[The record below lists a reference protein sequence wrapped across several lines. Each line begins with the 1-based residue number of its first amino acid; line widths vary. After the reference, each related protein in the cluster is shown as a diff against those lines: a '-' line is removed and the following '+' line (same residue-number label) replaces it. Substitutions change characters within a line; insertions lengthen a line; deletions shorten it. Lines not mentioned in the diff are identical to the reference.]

1 MDFESWIEG
10 QPEWTRRCLI
20 KLRGQ
25 LAVMLPEARES
36 VKWQAWTFSGRRL
49 ICGIS
54 GHRAHMS
61 LVLHQGSGFG
71 DFDDWL
77 DAPGG
82 SGALRTKRFRS
93 FAELSGERLREVVQ
107 WAAVLDEAPVAR
119 SRQPVL
125 EAAPPDE
132 LAAALRDRPDLARR
146 FGGLAPS
153 CRREFVR
160 WVGEAKR
167 PETRARR
174 AAAVMARLESDQPG
188 GAA

>member
-10 QPEWTRRCLI
+10 QPEWTRRCLT
-20 KLRGQ
+20 KLRGL
-25 LAVMLPEARES
+25 LAAMLPEARES

-61 LVLHQGSGFG
+61 LVLHQGSGFA

-77 DAPGG
+77 EVPGG
-82 SGALRTKRFRS
+82 SGALRMKRFRS
-93 FAELSGERLREVVQ
+93 FAELSGERLQ
-107 WAAVLDEAPVAR
+107 AVLRRAAALDETPVAR

-132 LAAALRDRPDLARR
+132 LAAALRDRQDLAGR
-146 FGGLAPS
+146 FAALAPS

-174 AAAVMARLESDQPG
+174 AGVVMARLESGKPG
-188 GAA
+188 GKA

>member
-1 MDFESWIEG
+1 MDFETWIES
-10 QPEWTRRCLI
+10 QPAWTHRCLTR
-20 KLRGQ
+20 LRGH
-25 LAVMLPEARES
+25 LAAMLPDARES

-49 ICGIS
+49 VCGIS

-93 FAELSGERLREVVQ
+93 FAELSGERLREAIQ
-107 WAAVLDEAPVAR
+107 LAAGLDEAPPARAR
-119 SRQPVL
+119 SAVT
-125 EAAPPDE
+125 EVASPDE
-132 LAAALRDRPDLARR
+132 LTEALDGRPDLAAG
-146 FGGLAPS
+146 FAALAPS

-160 WVGEAKR
+160 WIGNAKR
-167 PETRARR
+167 PETRTRR
-174 AAAVMARLESDQPG
+174 VAAVLARLGSGKPG
-188 GAA
+188 GKA